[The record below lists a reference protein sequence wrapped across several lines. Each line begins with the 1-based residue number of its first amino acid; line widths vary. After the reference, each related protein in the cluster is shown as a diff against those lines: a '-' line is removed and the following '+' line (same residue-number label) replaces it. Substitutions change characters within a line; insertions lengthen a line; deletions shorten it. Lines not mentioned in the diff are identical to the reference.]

1 EAGSIPISRWSCR
14 RGSSRPRQPPRARAR
29 RALQLNPAERENDGT
44 RRADLK
50 YKHTDRGRSLAKT
63 RDSFIEV
70 MPVTSNRMA
79 TQRKIQAIQL
89 KATGILEGLFDSQRS
104 SRLPHSTAK
113 LHDAMMT
120 VADGGR
126 CLLQHFEG
134 TGAAR
139 RWKSAI
145 EL

>member
-1 EAGSIPISRWSCR
+1 M
-14 RGSSRPRQPPRARAR
+14 
-29 RALQLNPAERENDGT
+29 PA
-44 RRADLK
+44 
-50 YKHTDRGRSLAKT
+50 
-63 RDSFIEV
+63 
-70 MPVTSNRMA
+70 TSNRMA

-134 TGAAR
+134 AGAAR

-145 EL
+145 ERGEIGLGEGQIERGPVHARMRGHTRHVSSHR